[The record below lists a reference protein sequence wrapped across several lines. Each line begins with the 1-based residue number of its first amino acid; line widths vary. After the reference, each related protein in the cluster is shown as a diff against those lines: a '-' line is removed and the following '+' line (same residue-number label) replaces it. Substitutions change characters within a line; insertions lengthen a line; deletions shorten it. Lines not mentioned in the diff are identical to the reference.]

1 MIDVPNDQKQCYHPA
16 VFFVCDLE
24 SPMTRLSM
32 FVFVLAIIAM
42 PSALLAGPDKPE
54 KPEKPKK
61 AEKSVP
67 APPEV
72 LLLGVAAG
80 VAAAHKLWQNRR

>member
-1 MIDVPNDQKQCYHPA
+1 
-16 VFFVCDLE
+16 
-24 SPMTRLSM
+24 MTRLGT
-32 FVFVLAIIAM
+32 FVFALAIAAT
-42 PSALLAGPDKPE
+42 PSALLGGSEKPE
-54 KPEKPKK
+54 KPYKPKK

-67 APPEV
+67 APPQV